1 MLIHIANIIILASF
15 LVSDVMWLRAL
26 SIVGG
31 GVWISYFTVAFTEV
45 NWSGIGW
52 NVVFTAINVWYI
64 VQLILERRPIQL
76 TEHERS
82 LKHLVAPDLSQRDWS
97 QLIKKG
103 QVIAGKELLI
113 EKEAVLDS
121 IYLIMAGKLSLE
133 NDKLNE
139 ERLTSG
145 QLFGGLSYL
154 NDVPF
159 DQQVKEYDQL
169 SLIAWNKDV
178 LKKHLQDAPHIEAI
192 FQRLFGDEIA
202 RRKQVL

>member
-1 MLIHIANIIILASF
+1 MRTCPNE
-15 LVSDVMWLRAL
+15 
-26 SIVGG
+26 
-31 GVWISYFTVAFTEV
+31 VAVRQVPT
-45 NWSGIGW
+45 
-52 NVVFTAINVWYI
+52 T
-64 VQLILERRPIQL
+64 LL
-76 TEHERS
+76 
-82 LKHLVAPDLSQRDWS
+82 DLSFVFCDGLVCS
-97 QLIKKG
+97 NVIKKG
-103 QVIAGKELLI
+103 QVIAGKELII

-121 IYLIMAGKLSLE
+121 IYLVMAGKLSLE

-159 DQQVKEYDQL
+159 DQQVKEYDEL

-178 LKKHLQDAPHIEAI
+178 LKKYLQDAPHIEAI